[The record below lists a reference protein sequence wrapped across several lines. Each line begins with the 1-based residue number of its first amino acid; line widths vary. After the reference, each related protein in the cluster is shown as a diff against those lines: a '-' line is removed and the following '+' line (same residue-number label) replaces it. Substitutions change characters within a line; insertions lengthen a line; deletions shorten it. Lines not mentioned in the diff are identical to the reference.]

1 MEGNGMQHIEPD
13 ALAKTTRINLLLD
26 FYEELLTDKQRT
38 ILTYYYHDDFSLGE
52 IATEFG
58 ISRQAVYDNIK
69 RAQQALE
76 SYERKLGLLTRH
88 GQTVHL
94 TEQLEDQLD
103 QLQLPMEQRQHLQTV
118 VEQLRSIEIM
128 TQMEAIKD
136 GSI

>member
-1 MEGNGMQHIEPD
+1 MQHIEPD

-38 ILTYYYHDDFSLGE
+38 IVIYYYHDDFSLGE

-69 RAQQALE
+69 RAQQSLE

-88 GQTVHL
+88 EQTVLL

-103 QLQLPMEQRQHLQTV
+103 QLQLPLAQRQHLQTV